1 MKVKSYYIGFLLI
14 SLFVLSCSAEDDSGT
29 SSPPPT
35 SQQPT
40 PTPTPQVP
48 APGKSGLSAP
58 ENNEVCYEGE
68 SVDASNSEV
77 TFSWEASSD
86 TDSYDLQIT
95 NQETNQTQTE
105 SGITAT
111 SKAVTL
117 ATDVSYSWKVV
128 SKANDTND
136 TTDSDAW
143 QFYLA
148 GDGQENYA
156 PFPATILSPTSG
168 AAVDA
173 SNGLVTLSWEGND
186 PDEGDSLTYTIYF
199 DEVDGLQ
206 DPQTAN
212 TNITETSLEVEVES
226 GTTYYWRV
234 KTSDGTSSS
243 FTLVYSFVMN

>member
-1 MKVKSYYIGFLLI
+1 MKLGYYFLYIL
-14 SLFVLSCSAEDDSGT
+14 SFVLIISCSAEDDSGT
-29 SSPPPT
+29 STPPPT
-35 SQQPT
+35 TQQPK
-40 PTPTPQVP
+40 PEPAPSVP
-48 APGKSGLSAP
+48 APGKSSLSAP

-68 SVDASNSEV
+68 AVDASNSAV
-77 TFSWEASSD
+77 SFSWDASSD

-105 SGITAT
+105 SGITST

-128 SKANDTND
+128 SKANDTSD
-136 TTDSDAW
+136 TTDSDTW

-156 PFPATILSPTSG
+156 PFPATIISPTSG

-206 DPQTAN
+206 DPQSVN

-243 FTLVYSFVMN
+243 FTLVYSFIVN

>member
-1 MKVKSYYIGFLLI
+1 MKLGYYFLYIL
-14 SLFVLSCSAEDDSGT
+14 SFVLIISCSAEDDSGT
-29 SSPPPT
+29 STPPPT
-35 SQQPT
+35 TQQPK
-40 PTPTPQVP
+40 PEPAPSVP
-48 APGKSGLSAP
+48 APGKSSLSAP

-68 SVDASNSEV
+68 AVDASNSAV
-77 TFSWEASSD
+77 SFSWDASSD

-105 SGITAT
+105 SGITST

-136 TTDSDAW
+136 TTSSDTW

-243 FTLVYSFVMN
+243 FTLVYSFVVN

>member
-1 MKVKSYYIGFLLI
+1 MRLGYYFLYIL
-14 SLFVLSCSAEDDSGT
+14 SFVLIISCSAEDDSGT
-29 SSPPPT
+29 STPPPT
-35 SQQPT
+35 TQQPKPEPA
-40 PTPTPQVP
+40 PTVP
-48 APGKSGLSAP
+48 APGKSSLSAP

-68 SVDASNSEV
+68 AVDASNSAV
-77 TFSWEASSD
+77 TFSWDASSD

-95 NQETNQTQTE
+95 NQETNQIQTE

-136 TTDSDAW
+136 TTSSDTW

-156 PFPATILSPTSG
+156 PFPATIISPTSG

-243 FTLVYSFVMN
+243 FTLVYSFIVN

>member
-1 MKVKSYYIGFLLI
+1 MKTQSYIGVLLLSI
-14 SLFVLSCSAEDDSGT
+14 LLLSCSAEDDSE
-29 SSPPPT
+29 SSTPPTTTQQPPPT
-35 SQQPT
+35 PA
-40 PTPTPQVP
+40 PQVP
-48 APGKSGLSAP
+48 TPGKSSLSAP
-58 ENNEVCYEGE
+58 DNNEVCYEGE
-68 SVDASNSEV
+68 AVDTSNSEV
-77 TFSWEASSD
+77 TFSWDASSD

-105 SGITAT
+105 SGIIST
-111 SKAVTL
+111 SKDVTL

-128 SKANDTND
+128 SKANDTSD
-136 TTDSDAW
+136 TTNSDTW

-156 PFPATILSPTSG
+156 PFPSTILSPSSG

-206 DPQTAN
+206 DPRTAN
-212 TNITETSLEVEVES
+212 TDITETSLEVEVES

-243 FTLVYSFVMN
+243 FTLVYSFIVN

>member
-1 MKVKSYYIGFLLI
+1 MKLGYYFLYIL
-14 SLFVLSCSAEDDSGT
+14 SFVLIISCSAEDDSGT
-29 SSPPPT
+29 STPPPT
-35 SQQPT
+35 TQQPT

-68 SVDASNSEV
+68 AVDASNSEV

-95 NQETNQTQTE
+95 NQETSQTKTE
-105 SGITAT
+105 SGITST

-136 TTDSDAW
+136 TTDSDTW

-173 SNGLVTLSWEGND
+173 NNGSITLSWEGND
-186 PDEGDSLTYTIYF
+186 PDEGDSLTYTVYF
-199 DEVDGLQ
+199 DEIDGLQ
-206 DPQTAN
+206 DPQTTN

-243 FTLVYSFVMN
+243 FTLVYSFIVN

>member
-1 MKVKSYYIGFLLI
+1 MKLGYYFLYIL
-14 SLFVLSCSAEDDSGT
+14 SFVLIISCSAEDDSGT
-29 SSPPPT
+29 STPPPT
-35 SQQPT
+35 TQQPK
-40 PTPTPQVP
+40 PEPAPSVP
-48 APGKSGLSAP
+48 APGKSSLSAP

-68 SVDASNSEV
+68 AVDASNSEV

-105 SGITAT
+105 SGITTT

-128 SKANDTND
+128 SKANDTSD
-136 TTDSDAW
+136 TTSSDTW

-156 PFPATILSPTSG
+156 PFPATIISPTSG

-199 DEVDGLQ
+199 DEIDGLQ
-206 DPQTAN
+206 DPQTDN
-212 TNITETSLEVEVES
+212 TNITESSLEVEVES

-243 FTLVYSFVMN
+243 FTLVYSFIVS

>member
-1 MKVKSYYIGFLLI
+1 MKLGYHFLYIL
-14 SLFVLSCSAEDDSGT
+14 SFVFIVSCSAEDDDSGT
-29 SSPPPT
+29 TTPPVT
-35 SQQPT
+35 QQPT

-68 SVDASNSEV
+68 EVDDTNSSV

-105 SGITAT
+105 SGITST

-117 ATDVSYSWKVV
+117 ATDVSYSWKVA
-128 SKANDTND
+128 SKANDTSD
-136 TTDSDAW
+136 TTDSDTW

-156 PFPATILSPTSG
+156 PFPATIISPTSG

-206 DPQTAN
+206 DPQTSKYKHHRDLIRSRSRKWN
-212 TNITETSLEVEVES
+212 YLLLESKNIR
-226 GTTYYWRV
+226 WH
-234 KTSDGTSSS
+234 K
-243 FTLVYSFVMN
+243 

>member
-1 MKVKSYYIGFLLI
+1 MRLGYYFLYIL
-14 SLFVLSCSAEDDSGT
+14 SFVLIISCSAEDDSGT
-29 SSPPPT
+29 STPPPT
-35 SQQPT
+35 TQQPKPEPA
-40 PTPTPQVP
+40 PTVP
-48 APGKSGLSAP
+48 APGKSSLSAP

-68 SVDASNSEV
+68 AVDASNSAV
-77 TFSWEASSD
+77 TFSWDASSD

-105 SGITAT
+105 SGITST

-128 SKANDTND
+128 SKANDTSD
-136 TTDSDAW
+136 TSSSDTW

-206 DPQTAN
+206 DPQNAN

-243 FTLVYSFVMN
+243 FTLVYSFIVN

>member
-1 MKVKSYYIGFLLI
+1 MKLGYYFLYIL
-14 SLFVLSCSAEDDSGT
+14 SFVLIISCSAEDDSGT
-29 SSPPPT
+29 STPPPT
-35 SQQPT
+35 TQQPT

-68 SVDASNSEV
+68 AVDASNSEV

-95 NQETNQTQTE
+95 NQETSQTKTE
-105 SGITAT
+105 SGITST

-136 TTDSDAW
+136 TTDSDTW

-156 PFPATILSPTSG
+156 PFPSTILSPTSG
-168 AAVDA
+168 AAVDS

-186 PDEGDSLTYTIYF
+186 PDEGDSLTYTVYF
-199 DEVDGLQ
+199 DEIDGLQ
-206 DPQTAN
+206 DPQTTN

-243 FTLVYSFVMN
+243 FTLVYSFIVN

>member
-1 MKVKSYYIGFLLI
+1 MKLGYYFLYIL
-14 SLFVLSCSAEDDSGT
+14 SFVLIISCSAEDDGGT
-29 SSPPPT
+29 STPPPT
-35 SQQPT
+35 TQQPT

-68 SVDASNSEV
+68 AVDESNSEV
-77 TFSWEASSD
+77 TFSWDASSD

-136 TTDSDAW
+136 TTSSDTW

-212 TNITETSLEVEVES
+212 TNITDTSLEVEVES

-243 FTLVYSFVMN
+243 FTLVYSFIVN

>member
-1 MKVKSYYIGFLLI
+1 MRLGYYFLYIL
-14 SLFVLSCSAEDDSGT
+14 SFVLIISCSAEDDSGT
-29 SSPPPT
+29 STPPPT
-35 SQQPT
+35 TQQPT

-68 SVDASNSEV
+68 EVDDTNSSV
-77 TFSWEASSD
+77 TFSWDASSD

-128 SKANDTND
+128 SKANDTSD
-136 TTDSDAW
+136 TTSSDIW

-186 PDEGDSLTYTIYF
+186 PYETDSLTYTIYF

-243 FTLVYSFVMN
+243 FTLVYSFMIN

>member
-1 MKVKSYYIGFLLI
+1 MKLGYYFLYIL
-14 SLFVLSCSAEDDSGT
+14 SFVLIISCSAEDDSGT
-29 SSPPPT
+29 STPPPT
-35 SQQPT
+35 TQQPK
-40 PTPTPQVP
+40 PEPAPSVP
-48 APGKSGLSAP
+48 APGKSSLSAP

-68 SVDASNSEV
+68 AVDASNSAV
-77 TFSWEASSD
+77 SFSWDASSD

-105 SGITAT
+105 SGITST

-136 TTDSDAW
+136 TTSSDTW

-206 DPQTAN
+206 DPQTVN

-243 FTLVYSFVMN
+243 FTLIYSFVVN

>member
-1 MKVKSYYIGFLLI
+1 MKLGYYFLYIL
-14 SLFVLSCSAEDDSGT
+14 SFVLIISCSAEDDSGT
-29 SSPPPT
+29 STPPPT
-35 SQQPT
+35 TQQPK
-40 PTPTPQVP
+40 PEPAPSVP
-48 APGKSGLSAP
+48 APGKSSLSAP

-68 SVDASNSEV
+68 AVDASNSAV
-77 TFSWEASSD
+77 SFSWDASSD

-105 SGITAT
+105 TGITST

-136 TTDSDAW
+136 TTSSDTW

-212 TNITETSLEVEVES
+212 TNITDTSLEVEVES

-243 FTLVYSFVMN
+243 FTLVYSFVVN

>member
-1 MKVKSYYIGFLLI
+1 MKLGHYFLYIL
-14 SLFVLSCSAEDDSGT
+14 SFVIIVSCSAEDDDSGT

-35 SQQPT
+35 TQQTT

-48 APGKSGLSAP
+48 TPGKSGLSSP

-68 SVDASNSEV
+68 AVDESNSEV
-77 TFSWEASSD
+77 TFSWESSSD

-105 SGITAT
+105 SGITTT
-111 SKAVTL
+111 SKDVTL
-117 ATDVSYSWKVV
+117 ATVFSYSWKVV
-128 SKANDTND
+128 SKANDTSD
-136 TTDSDAW
+136 TTNSDTW

-156 PFPATILSPTSG
+156 PFPSTILSPTSG
-168 AAVDA
+168 ATVDA

-186 PDEGDSLTYTIYF
+186 PDEGDSISYTIYF

-206 DPQTAN
+206 DP
-212 TNITETSLEVEVES
+212 IEEDVLESSLEVSVES

-234 KTSDGTSSS
+234 KTYDGKSSS
-243 FTLVYSFVMN
+243 FTLVYSFIVN

>member
-1 MKVKSYYIGFLLI
+1 MKLGYYFLYIL
-14 SLFVLSCSAEDDSGT
+14 SFVLIISCSAEDDSGT
-29 SSPPPT
+29 STPPPT
-35 SQQPT
+35 TQQPT

-68 SVDASNSEV
+68 AVDASNSEV
-77 TFSWEASSD
+77 TFYWEASSD

-95 NQETNQTQTE
+95 NQETSQTKTE
-105 SGITAT
+105 SGITST

-128 SKANDTND
+128 SKANDTSD
-136 TTDSDAW
+136 TTSSDTW

-156 PFPATILSPTSG
+156 PFPSTILSPTSG

-186 PDEGDSLTYTIYF
+186 PDEGDSLTYTVYF
-199 DEVDGLQ
+199 DEIDGLQ
-206 DPQTAN
+206 DHQTAN
-212 TNITETSLEVEVES
+212 TNITETSLEVEAES

-243 FTLVYSFVMN
+243 FTLVYSFIVN

>member
-1 MKVKSYYIGFLLI
+1 MKVKNYYIGVLLI
-14 SLFVLSCSAEDDSGT
+14 SLFVLSCSAEDDGGT
-29 SSPPPT
+29 STPPPT
-35 SQQPT
+35 TQQPT

-48 APGKSGLSAP
+48 TPGKSGLSAP

-68 SVDASNSEV
+68 SVDTSNSEV

-95 NQETNQTQTE
+95 NQETNQSQTE
-105 SGITAT
+105 SGITST
-111 SKAVTL
+111 SKDVTL
-117 ATDVSYSWKVV
+117 TTDVSYSWKIV

-136 TTDSDAW
+136 TTSSDTW

-168 AAVDA
+168 AAVDDN
-173 SNGLVTLSWEGND
+173 NGNITLSWEGND
-186 PDEGDSLTYTIYF
+186 PDEGDSISYTIYF

-206 DPQTAN
+206 DP
-212 TNITETSLEVEVES
+212 IEEDVLESSLEVSVES

-234 KTSDGTSSS
+234 KTSDGKSSS
-243 FTLVYSFVMN
+243 FTLVYSFIVN

>member
-1 MKVKSYYIGFLLI
+1 MKLGYYFLYIL
-14 SLFVLSCSAEDDSGT
+14 SFVLIISCSAEDDSGT
-29 SSPPPT
+29 STPPPT
-35 SQQPT
+35 TQQPK
-40 PTPTPQVP
+40 PEPAPSVP
-48 APGKSGLSAP
+48 APGKSSLSAP

-68 SVDASNSEV
+68 AVDASNSAV
-77 TFSWEASSD
+77 SFSWDASSD

-105 SGITAT
+105 SGITST

-136 TTDSDAW
+136 TTSSDTW

-243 FTLVYSFVMN
+243 FTLVYSFIVN